1 MSKPVEGQIIE
12 INGDMYGIEFVP
24 VKAQVM
30 ALLNV
35 QFTARYMD
43 GTDTSTFRFYNDEG
57 STWRKT

>member
-43 GTDTSTFRFYNDEG
+43 GTDTATFRFYNDEG